1 MDEPKS
7 NHNSGDSE
15 SFSQST
21 YETDDFETTYFP
33 RRDRSNT
40 VFYGQQKKQNT
51 QIAQNTDMTRTMQNR
66 SISVENT
73 KPEQTTKRIEIKENP
88 ESQSARD
95 IRRSGLNTL
104 EKQEYTKS
112 MNMPRPRRTEKKRNV
127 DYQVDLSYF

>member
-51 QIAQNTDMTRTMQNR
+51 LLQIR
-66 SISVENT
+66 V
-73 KPEQTTKRIEIKENP
+73 
-88 ESQSARD
+88 
-95 IRRSGLNTL
+95 
-104 EKQEYTKS
+104 
-112 MNMPRPRRTEKKRNV
+112 
-127 DYQVDLSYF
+127 QV